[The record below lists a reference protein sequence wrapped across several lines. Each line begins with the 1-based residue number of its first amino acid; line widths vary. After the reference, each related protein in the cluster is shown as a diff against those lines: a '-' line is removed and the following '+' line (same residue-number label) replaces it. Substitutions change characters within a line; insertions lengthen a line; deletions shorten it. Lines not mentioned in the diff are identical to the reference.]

1 MKMLHVV
8 QMKDGNR
15 VFTFSDSEMIGF
27 EANDRVFV
35 VAWNMPA
42 REATEIELKEIARAF
57 AKWYNEE

>member
-15 VFTFSDSEMIGF
+15 VFTFSDSELIGF
-27 EANDRVFV
+27 EANNRVFV
-35 VAWNMPA
+35 VAWNMTV
-42 REATEIELKEIARAF
+42 REATEIELEEITRAF

>member
-15 VFTFSDSEMIGF
+15 VFTFSDSELIGF
-27 EANDRVFV
+27 EANNRVFV
-35 VAWNMPA
+35 VAWNMTA
-42 REATEIELKEIARAF
+42 REATEIELEEITRAF